1 MTDILMA
8 GLSQAITQ
16 FHFIRPLWLLAILPA
31 LLLIFLRPASHIG
44 NSQWSKVIDPQLLQ
58 QLLEKTPGRS
68 RRTPQLALLF
78 AALVGTVALAGPT
91 WEKIPQP
98 VFRNQQALVIMLDQ
112 SYSMAAADVS
122 PSRSERARQKIT
134 DILNIRGDGQTAL
147 LVYAGDAH
155 TVTPLTDDADTI
167 RNLLPS
173 LSPYIMPQPGSRP
186 DLAIELAQKL
196 VKDAGIPK
204 ARLLLITDGLQDKDI
219 DRIRSV
225 WDQEHFKLGVL
236 AVGTTEGAPIPLP
249 KGGFLQDN
257 QGNIILARLDTHS
270 FDTLKQT
277 LDVPWRPL
285 SLADDDWQAL
295 VGEHPQTANTSADGD
310 DNNQRHFDLWQ
321 DQGFWLIWLLLPV
334 CLLAFRRGAV
344 FCVLLLPC
352 LFHSQ
357 PASAMSW
364 QDMWKTPDQQGAELL
379 PTDPAAAAQ
388 HFRDPSWQGTAA
400 YQAGDFDLAARAFA
414 SDSSANSLYNLG
426 NALARSGKL
435 QEALQA
441 YDQALKQQP
450 DMADADYNRKLVE
463 EAIKQQQQQQQQQ
476 QQNSQNQPGQNQQG
490 QNQQGQ
496 NQQGQNQQGQN
507 QQGQDQQGQNQ
518 QGQNQQGQ
526 NQQGQDQQGQNQQGQ
541 NQQGQNQQ
549 GQNQQGQN
557 QQGQD
562 QNDNNQTEQKQATQS
577 NDQQPDSKAD
587 SDKPQASQAQQET
600 SADDSKTDEKNAT
613 AANRDDQP
621 MSAEQARLQQWLN
634 RVPDQPGK
642 LLERKF
648 LYQYSQQKHNT
659 DSEDVLW

>member
-1 MTDILMA
+1 MTDALIT
-8 GLSQAITQ
+8 GLAQAITQ
-16 FHFIRPLWLLAILPA
+16 FHLIRPLWLLAILPA
-31 LLLIFLRPASHIG
+31 LLLIFLRPASHTG

-68 RRTPQLALLF
+68 RRTPRMALLF
-78 AALVGTVALAGPT
+78 AALIGTLALAGPT

-112 SYSMAAADVS
+112 SYSMAAADIS

-134 DILNIRGDGQTAL
+134 DILNVRGDGQTAL

-196 VKDAGIPK
+196 VKDTGIPK
-204 ARLLLITDGLQDKDI
+204 AHLLLITDGLQDKDI

-225 WDQEHFKLGVL
+225 WDPEHFKLGVL
-236 AVGTTEGAPIPLP
+236 ALGTAEGAPIPLP

-270 FDTLKQT
+270 FDTLKQA

-285 SLADDDWQAL
+285 SLADDDWQTL
-295 VGEHPQTANTSADGD
+295 VGEHPQASNTADNNSANRD

-334 CLLAFRRGAV
+334 CLLAFRRGVV
-344 FCVLLLPC
+344 FCLLLLPV

-388 HFRDPSWQGTAA
+388 HFRDSQWKGTAA
-400 YQAGDFDLAARAFA
+400 YQAGDFDQAIKAFG
-414 SDSSANSLYNLG
+414 SDTSANSQYNLG
-426 NALARSGKL
+426 NALARAGKL

-450 DMADADYNRKLVE
+450 DMADADYNRQLVE
-463 EAIKQQQQQQQQQ
+463 KALKQQQQQQQQ
-476 QQNSQNQPGQNQQG
+476 QQNSQNQQGQNQQGQNQQDQNQQDQNQQG

-496 NQQGQNQQGQN
+496 NQQDQNQQ
-507 QQGQDQQGQNQ
+507 D
-518 QGQNQQGQ
+518 
-526 NQQGQDQQGQNQQGQ
+526 
-541 NQQGQNQQ
+541 
-549 GQNQQGQN
+549 QN

-562 QNDNNQTEQKQATQS
+562 QNDDNPTEQKQASQPT
-577 NDQQPDSKAD
+577 DQQPDSQAD
-587 SDKPQASQAQQET
+587 SDKAQANQAQQET
-600 SADDSKTDEKNAT
+600 PADDPQTDEKNAT
-613 AANRDDQP
+613 AASGDDQP
-621 MSAEQARLQQWLN
+621 MTAEQARLQQWLN